1 MLAPMTV
8 QNPAWERTQIM
19 KKAVKLASVS
29 ALALLV
35 AVPAFAQAALIGTE
49 ALDERIDDI
58 SSDVREDLAR
68 GEDDER
74 FGPMGVVQGW
84 RGSVAL
90 SASAASGNTD
100 TGELSVAGRLTYGV
114 GVWNHSVG
122 FATEYGEANGV
133 KNEEKFFA
141 IYEGSRYFTPKFYA
155 FGVARAEYDGFAT
168 NERDAFLGFG
178 PGYRIINTPD
188 MAWRV
193 QAGPGVRYIEDQ
205 LGASDTEA
213 GFIASSRF
221 FYGINETVSLT
232 NDTDALGSDTN
243 TIVTNDF
250 GVNYRMTDSLST
262 RLSYRTEYNTDPLP
276 GFKSTDNTINIALIV
291 GF

>member
-1 MLAPMTV
+1 M
-8 QNPAWERTQIM
+8 N
-19 KKAVKLASVS
+19 KAVKLASVS

-35 AVPAFAQAALIGTE
+35 AAPAFAQAALIGTE

-100 TGELSVAGRLTYGV
+100 SGELSVAGRLNYGV
-114 GVWNHSVG
+114 GVWNHSFG
-122 FATEYGEANGV
+122 FASEYGEANGV
-133 KNEEKFFA
+133 KSEEKFFA
-141 IYEGSRYFTPKFYA
+141 IYEGSRYFTPELYA
-155 FGVARAEYDGFAT
+155 FGVARVEYDGFAT

-193 QAGPGVRYIEDQ
+193 QAGPGIRYIEDQ

-221 FYGINETVSLT
+221 FYGISETVSLT
-232 NDTDALGSDTN
+232 NDTDALGSDAN

-250 GVNYRMTDSLST
+250 GVNYKMTDSLST
-262 RLSYRTEYNTDPLP
+262 RISYRTEYNTDPLP
-276 GFKSTDNTINIALIV
+276 GFKSTDNTIGIALIV